1 MISAQRHHDG
11 FLVQRFPEVP
21 WMRPVA
27 VRWLDARMRRP
38 LRRYACPFCLYRRG
52 LLGPARARLSEYS
65 EEVWKHLALE
75 HQPPI
80 PICSDAARY

>member
-1 MISAQRHHDG
+1 MISAQSHHDR

-27 VRWLDARMRRP
+27 VRWLDARLPARSGDSPALLP
-38 LRRYACPFCLYRRG
+38 LPTR

-75 HQPPI
+75 HQAAHS
-80 PICSDAARY
+80 ICSDAARY